1 MQIAV
6 LMNEYN
12 TISMPAIAK
21 QTIKSLDGVLKL
33 DAINPKQLAEK
44 YSPRVAAY
52 MSDPKRLISSLN
64 PLLLIVICVIVMG
77 AVVAVV
83 SVCTTKLKN
92 RLPERI
98 IKVIDRIKAK
108 FMFNILISSLQTG
121 YLNLW
126 ISTNL
131 KIFQNI
137 KDYRIFAIQKS
148 HRTLSDEEPMHAR
161 TFVTNTLM
169 TICLASGLIASLVLI
184 IRLIKRHPLEYFDL
198 EETK

>member
-52 MSDPKRLISSLN
+52 MSDPKRLI
-64 PLLLIVICVIVMG
+64 
-77 AVVAVV
+77 
-83 SVCTTKLKN
+83 
-92 RLPERI
+92 
-98 IKVIDRIKAK
+98 
-108 FMFNILISSLQTG
+108 G